1 MAAKKH
7 VAPIHTLRSVKV
19 LCRGVSPPPPVVAGC
34 DMFGVDIK
42 NFNICIEVLLCLL
55 SQNPV
60 VP

>member
-1 MAAKKH
+1 MTAKKH

-19 LCRGVSPPPPVVAGC
+19 LCRGGAPPPPVVAGC